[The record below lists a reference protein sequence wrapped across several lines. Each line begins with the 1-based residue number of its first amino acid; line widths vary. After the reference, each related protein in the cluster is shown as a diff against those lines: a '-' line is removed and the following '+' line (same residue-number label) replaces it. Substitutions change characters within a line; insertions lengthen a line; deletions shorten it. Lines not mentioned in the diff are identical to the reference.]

1 MSIMPFVDGGWEV
14 DRGLWTVD
22 NGPWMDGGREGLPI
36 PDWGKI
42 SAEMLALWLED
53 RRLDLRSL
61 PRPEADGEA
70 LIRVRLAGIC
80 STDLEMVKGYYPYR
94 GVLGHEFVGEVVE
107 APDPQWIG
115 QRVVGE
121 INAVCGHCEPCRN
134 GYPTHCENRT
144 VLGIVNRD
152 GTFAEYTRLPL
163 ANLHRVPPSLPDE
176 KAVFTEPLA
185 AALEI
190 LEQAHIRPT
199 DRVLVIGAGRLGLLI
214 AQVLAQVG
222 CDLRVLVRRDH
233 PRALLKGWGI
243 QAIDETSIAPRR
255 WDVVVE
261 ATGSAEG
268 FAIARRAIR
277 PRGLLVMKSTYKG
290 DLQVNFSSLVVDE
303 VQILGSRCGPFEPAL
318 RLMESGRIDP
328 TPLIMDEFPLQ
339 KALQAFERAAQP
351 GVLKVLLRP
360 TS

>member
-1 MSIMPFVDGGWEV
+1 
-14 DRGLWTVD
+14 
-22 NGPWMDGGREGLPI
+22 
-36 PDWGKI
+36 
-42 SAEMLALWLED
+42 MLALWLENQ
-53 RRLDLRSL
+53 RLELRSL
-61 PRPEADGEA
+61 SQPQANGEA

-107 APDPQWIG
+107 APDPSWVG
-115 QRVVGE
+115 QRVAGE
-121 INAVCGHCEPCRN
+121 INAVCGQCEPCRK

-152 GTFAEYTRLPL
+152 GVFAEYTRLPM
-163 ANLHRVPPSLPDE
+163 ANLHRVPESVPDE

-199 DRVLVIGAGRLGLLI
+199 DRVLVVGAGRLGLLI
-214 AQVLAQVG
+214 AQVVAQIG
-222 CDLRVLVRRDH
+222 CDLRVLARREH
-233 PRALLKGWGI
+233 PRALLQGWGI
-243 QAIDETSIAPRR
+243 RALDEAEITPRR
-255 WDVVVE
+255 WDVVIE
-261 ATGSAEG
+261 ATGSPEG
-268 FAIARRAIR
+268 FSIARQAVR

-290 DLQVNFSSLVVDE
+290 DLRVNFSSLVVDE

-318 RLMESGRIDP
+318 RLLESGRVDP
-328 TPLIMDEFPLQ
+328 TPLIMDEFPLE
-339 KALQAFERAAQP
+339 KGLQAFERAAQP

-360 TS
+360 S